1 MGRYKRLVRLAA
13 PLLIGMLM
21 ACGPSQPN
29 TPTPILTAVTI
40 APTISAQT
48 ASSRGMPS
56 PRVSTPGT
64 ATRTPTTPLPLA
76 SAPARTSPASP
87 APPFALAPTQPAS
100 CFAAGFSAPDP
111 QTFTELMP
119 AVLEYLYYRKRAVIS
134 GETREFLDRYPA
146 LREGADAASGVNDEV
161 RMIAIF
167 KQAFTLIDGDI
178 DPEHYERMKVRR
190 NGASVEVII
199 HMLEIYLRQDF
210 SITGS
215 ELRLKLSLQQ
225 AAGTWTVVRT
235 DALNDAEL
243 AHERQC
249 H

>member
-13 PLLIGMLM
+13 PLLVGMLV

-29 TPTPILTAVTI
+29 TPTPILTTVTT
-40 APTISAQT
+40 APAISAQT
-48 ASSRGMPS
+48 ASSTGMPS
-56 PRVSTPGT
+56 PRVSPPGT
-64 ATRTPTTPLPLA
+64 ATRTSTTPVPLA
-76 SAPARTSPASP
+76 AAPARPSPASP
-87 APPFALAPTQPAS
+87 STPFALAPTQPAS
-100 CFAAGFSAPDP
+100 CFAAGFSEPDP
-111 QTFTELMP
+111 RTFAEMMP

-134 GETREFLDRYPA
+134 GEPRELLDRYPA
-146 LREGADAASGVNDEV
+146 LGAGAAAASGVNDEV
-161 RMIAIF
+161 RMVAIF

-190 NGASVEVII
+190 NGASAEVII
-199 HMLEIYLRQDF
+199 HMLEIYLRQGF

-215 ELRLKLSLQQ
+215 EVRLKLSLQQ
-225 AAGTWTVVRT
+225 VAGAWTVIRT